1 VTPTPYTMSAS
12 TNRRVFLKSSAVLLG
27 SCSLAACQKK
37 DYTEDLTAQA
47 RFKIS
52 LAQWSLHRA
61 LRAGEVDNI
70 DFARIAREDFGL
82 DAVEW
87 SGQFL
92 YVDHPR
98 LGAQPKS
105 KDNFAEIKR
114 ATDDLGVAN
123 LLIMCDKVGNLGDP
137 DEKRRNNA
145 IEGHY
150 AWVESAKSLGCHSIR
165 VNAASD
171 PSLSSEEQKKLCL
184 DGLGRL
190 CTFAQTHGL
199 NVIVENHGGL
209 SSNGAWLASVISGVG
224 QDNCGTLPDFGNF
237 YVARNRGNS
246 ERYALAKEPYENDP
260 VYREDDIG
268 LEYDRYQGVT
278 DLMPFAKGVSA
289 KSHDFD
295 AEGNEVNTDYHR
307 MMKIVVDSGY
317 TGYIG
322 IEYEGRTTPEMEGIR
337 LTKTLIERTLASLHQ
352 ST

>member
-1 VTPTPYTMSAS
+1 MSSS
-12 TNRRVFLKSSAVLLG
+12 TNRRVFLKSSAAFLG
-27 SCSLAACQKK
+27 SCALAACNDKK
-37 DYTEDLTAQA
+37 ITMNASETRL

-61 LRAGEVDNI
+61 LKAGELDNL
-70 DFARIAREDFGL
+70 DFPRIARENFGF
-82 DAVEW
+82 DAIEW

-92 YVDHPR
+92 NVEHPR
-98 LGAQPKS
+98 LGAQPK
-105 KDNFAEIKR
+105 DQAYLTEVKR
-114 ATDDLGVAN
+114 LTDDHGVAN
-123 LLIMCDKVGNLGDP
+123 LLIMCDHVGNLGDP
-137 DEKRRNNA
+137 DTTLRDNA
-145 IEGHY
+145 VEGHY
-150 AWVESAKSLGCHSIR
+150 AWVEAAKFLGCHSIR

-171 PSLSSEEQKKLCL
+171 PSLSSEEQKKLCI

-190 CTFAQTHGL
+190 CTFAQSHGL

-209 SSNGAWLASVISGVG
+209 SSNGAWLASVISGVA

-237 YVARNRGNS
+237 YVARNWGDS
-246 ERYALAKEPYENDP
+246 ERYALDKEPYEKNM
-260 VYREDDIG
+260 VYQEDEIG

-295 AEGNEVNTDYHR
+295 AQGNEVNTDYRR
-307 MMKIVVDSGY
+307 MLKIVADSGY

-322 IEYEGRTTPEMEGIR
+322 IEYEGRTTPEMEGIG
-337 LTKTLIERTLASLHQ
+337 LTKTLIEKTFASLHQ

>member
-1 VTPTPYTMSAS
+1 MNESEGKPS
-12 TNRRVFLKSSAVLLG
+12 
-27 SCSLAACQKK
+27 
-37 DYTEDLTAQA
+37 
-47 RFKIS
+47 FKIS

-61 LRAGEVDNI
+61 LKVGELDNL
-70 DFARIAREDFGL
+70 DFPRIARESFGF

-87 SGQFL
+87 SSQFAC
-92 YVDHPR
+92 VEHPK
-98 LGAQPKS
+98 LGSQPKD
-105 KDNFAEIKR
+105 KAYLTQTKR
-114 ATDDLGVAN
+114 VTDDHGLTN
-123 LLIMCDKVGNLGDP
+123 LLIMCDDVGNLGDP
-137 DEKRRNNA
+137 DKTLRSNA
-145 IEGHY
+145 VQGHY
-150 AWVESAKSLGCHSIR
+150 AWVDAAKFLGCHSIR

-171 PSLSSEEQKKLCL
+171 PSLSSEEQKKLCI

-295 AEGNEVNTDYHR
+295 EEGNEVNTDYHR
-307 MMKIVVDSGY
+307 MLKIVANSGY

-322 IEYEGRTTPEMEGIR
+322 IEYEGSKTPEMEGIR
-337 LTKTLIERTLASLHQ
+337 LTRTLIQKTLAVMHQ
-352 ST
+352 PT

>member
-1 VTPTPYTMSAS
+1 MSAS

-27 SCSLAACQKK
+27 SCALAACQKK
-37 DYTEDLTAQA
+37 DYLESQAATQA

-61 LRAGEVDNI
+61 LRAGELDNI

-105 KDNFAEIKR
+105 KDAFAEIKR

-123 LLIMCDKVGNLGDP
+123 LLIMCDKVGSLGDP
-137 DEKRRNNA
+137 DKKRRNNA
-145 IEGHY
+145 IQGHY

-171 PSLSSEEQKKLCL
+171 SSLPAAEQKALCI

-190 CTFAQTHGL
+190 CTFAQSHDL

-209 SSNGAWLASVISGVG
+209 SSNGAWLAAVISGVG
-224 QDNCGTLPDFGNF
+224 LDNCGTLPDFGNF
-237 YVARNRGNS
+237 YVARNKVGP
-246 ERYALAKEPYENDP
+246 ERYALAKKPYENDP
-260 VYREDDIG
+260 VYREDEIG
-268 LEYDRYQGVT
+268 LEYNRYQGVA
-278 DLMPFAKGVSA
+278 DLMPFAKGLSA

-295 AEGNEVNTDYHR
+295 AQGNEVNTDYRR
-307 MMKIVVDSGY
+307 MLKIVADSEY
-317 TGYIG
+317 SGYIG
-322 IEYEGRTTPEMEGIR
+322 IEYEGENTPEMEGIR
-337 LTKTLIERTLASLHQ
+337 LTKTLIERTLASFDQ